1 MQRAAQI
8 VMLRKTGPT
17 FFIAA
22 QDFELNAGAPKT
34 PPRQFAGRHIENP
47 IGLEPIDDV
56 VMTGE
61 RDETLLDEVFANA
74 VGDRGG
80 GGFSDRSIDDARK
93 FVENNEFRRRVE
105 ERASEFA
112 AEFFAVAERRER
124 LRPTRRRPETDRRQ
138 HADDLLHRT
147 LAETV
152 DRRAVGRPIGA
163 AENFGR
169 VNLLRDGT
177 FAAAGGAD
185 DKADSPIFVETRRR
199 FERNDF
205 FRFGF
210 DRRVE
215 HTGERANSERIVNRR
230 REAKRLRFGGIF
242 QRLDLSEGGA
252 KRKKDSLK
260 VDDATLATGSGQLF
274 ETLALLGFVRA
285 FDDDLKQVWN
295 FDFFR
300 LF

>member
-1 MQRAAQI
+1 MQRTAQI
-8 VMLRKTGPT
+8 VMLRKTGPV

-22 QDFELNAGAPKT
+22 HDFQVNAGAPKT
-34 PPRQFAGRHIENP
+34 PPGKLPGRHVENP
-47 IGLEPIDDV
+47 IGFEPIDDV

-61 RDETLLDEVFANA
+61 RDETLLNEVFADS

-80 GGFSDRSIDDARK
+80 RGLCDRSVDDARK

-105 ERASEFA
+105 ERAGKFA
-112 AEFFAVAERRER
+112 AEFFAVAERCER
-124 LRPTRRRPETDRRQ
+124 LRPTRRRTETDRRQ

-215 HTGERANSERIVNRR
+215 HTGERANSEGVVNRR

-242 QRLDLSEGGA
+242 QRWGLSNGKPKE
-252 KRKKDSLK
+252 KKN
-260 VDDATLATGSGQLF
+260 V
-274 ETLALLGFVRA
+274 
-285 FDDDLKQVWN
+285 
-295 FDFFR
+295 
-300 LF
+300 